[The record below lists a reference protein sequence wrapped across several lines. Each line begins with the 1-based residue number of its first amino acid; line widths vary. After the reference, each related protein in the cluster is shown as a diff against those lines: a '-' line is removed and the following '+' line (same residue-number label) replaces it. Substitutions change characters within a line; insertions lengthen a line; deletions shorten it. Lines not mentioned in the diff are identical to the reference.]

1 MEIEKCEARC
11 VEPHVS
17 SWCEGEGRV
26 ASEQNWIQNKGNESG
41 DVDEK

>member
-1 MEIEKCEARC
+1 MESEKCEAHC
-11 VEPHVS
+11 VELRVS
-17 SWCEGEGRV
+17 CRCEGEERK